1 MNGESKL
8 YFRVGSYKLHRLLV
22 KMLNNIFI
30 AHGLHTLPKSV
41 IFFYSLIENL
51 RDYNSFVQSEVKMI
65 VLHSGGQPVAS
76 NR

>member
-1 MNGESKL
+1 MG
-8 YFRVGSYKLHRLLV
+8 
-22 KMLNNIFI
+22 LN
-30 AHGLHTLPKSV
+30 LHTLPKSV

-51 RDYNSFVQSEVKMI
+51 RDYNSFVQSEVKMV